1 VLFANDAKQGM
12 AKFEFKRGCLIGNLN
27 QEISHLDEPM
37 IDRIKQA
44 YTSWQALIEQCLVD
58 AKQQKQIPH
67 SSDCKM
73 LAEFFWIGWEGAV
86 MRSKLD
92 KSSEPLTLYTA
103 QFLRLIL

>member
-1 VLFANDAKQGM
+1 MLFANDAKQGM
-12 AKFEFKRGCLIGNLN
+12 AKFEFTRGCLIGNLN
-27 QEISHLDEPM
+27 QELSYLDDFM
-37 IDRIKQA
+37 IERIKKA
-44 YTSWQALIEQCLVD
+44 YNSWQALIEQCLLD
-58 AKQQKQIPH
+58 AKKLKQIPQA
-67 SSDCKM
+67 SDCKM

>member
-1 VLFANDAKQGM
+1 
-12 AKFEFKRGCLIGNLN
+12 
-27 QEISHLDEPM
+27 
-37 IDRIKQA
+37 
-44 YTSWQALIEQCLVD
+44 
-58 AKQQKQIPH
+58 
-67 SSDCKM
+67 M

>member
-1 VLFANDAKQGM
+1 
-12 AKFEFKRGCLIGNLN
+12 
-27 QEISHLDEPM
+27 M
-37 IDRIKQA
+37 IINIHFFVV
-44 YTSWQALIEQCLVD
+44 TSSVLIEQCLVD
-58 AKQQKQIPH
+58 AKKQKQIPQ